1 MEVWFALKNLI
12 LLLKKHREII
22 MYLIFGVLT
31 TAVNW
36 AVFYPLHNV
45 YDFSAA
51 LSKTV
56 AWVIAVLFAF
66 FTNKPFVFQSLD
78 WSPKTALPEFLK
90 FARGRIGSGLF
101 EVLVM
106 RVTVDLLCW
115 NGNIMNIIV
124 SVFVVIMNYI
134 ISKFIFK
141 RN

>member
-1 MEVWFALKNLI
+1 
-12 LLLKKHREII
+12 

-45 YDFSAA
+45 YGFPAA
-51 LSKTV
+51 LSETV
-56 AWVIAVLFAF
+56 AWGIAVLFAF

-90 FARGRIGSGLF
+90 FAGGRIGSGLF
-101 EVLVM
+101 DVLVM
-106 RVTVDLLCW
+106 LVTVDLLCW
-115 NGNIMNIIV
+115 NGNIMKIIV
-124 SVFVVIMNYI
+124 SVFVVIINYI

-141 RN
+141 SN